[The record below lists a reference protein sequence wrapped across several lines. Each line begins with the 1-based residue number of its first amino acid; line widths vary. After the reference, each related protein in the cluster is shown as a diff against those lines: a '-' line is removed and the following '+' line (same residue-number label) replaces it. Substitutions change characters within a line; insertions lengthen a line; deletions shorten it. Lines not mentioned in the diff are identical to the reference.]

1 MPFRNSLIRIAASAL
16 YALRRDALVRPDIR
30 LLAFSGTAG
39 KTLALRAT
47 KHALKKSGR
56 TAISLPYG
64 YTNELGIVLAMLG
77 IEEPVRLHT
86 LYGIRRVLTSEA
98 PQGAF
103 VLVEVGADWREDAR
117 WFARR
122 FHPSAIFLTALD
134 PIAWARPI
142 PDILADKAELIR
154 ALAPEGHVVLSRAN
168 PSFGALRVLSS
179 SRADITVLEFS
190 PEPDAMA
197 AHAEAEGHAAAYAD
211 ALGSASLHVF
221 DDYEPPAE
229 RVSARTYQEERTIVS
244 DTYKAVPYC
253 VRSVLDYAL
262 ALPAEKRILVISA
275 MHPLRLSI
283 REHYAD
289 LGERSARFDAC
300 YFAGPENVFAMLRA
314 KNPGIQ
320 RITAASGYRNLADD
334 IYRRS
339 PPGTLVAVKGAG
351 RYGLGSLVQELDS
364 LFSEGKQGPS

>member
-1 MPFRNSLIRIAASAL
+1 MPFRNALIRIAASAL
-16 YALRRDALVRPDIR
+16 YALRRDALIRPDIR

-39 KTLALRAT
+39 KTLALSAT
-47 KHALKKSGR
+47 KHALQKTGR
-56 TAISLPYG
+56 TAVSLPYG

-86 LYGIRRVLTSEA
+86 PSGIRRILTSEA
-98 PQGAF
+98 PRDAF

-142 PDILADKAELIR
+142 PDILADKAALIR
-154 ALAPEGHVVLSRAN
+154 VLAPGGYVVLSRSN
-168 PSFGALRVLSS
+168 PSFEALRALLS

-190 PEPDAMA
+190 PEPDTMS
-197 AHAEAEGHAAAYAD
+197 AHAEAEGHAAAYAGVLGD
-211 ALGSASLHVF
+211 ASARMF
-221 DDYEPPAE
+221 EGYEPPAE
-229 RVSARTYQEERTIVS
+229 RVSVRTYPEERTIVS

-253 VRSVLDYAL
+253 ARSVLDCAL
-262 ALPAEKRILVISA
+262 ALPAEKHILVISA

-289 LGERSARFDAC
+289 LAERSARFDAC
-300 YFAGPENVFAMLRA
+300 YFVGPENVFAMLRA

-320 RITAASGYRNLADD
+320 RITAASGYRNLARD
-334 IYRRS
+334 IAKHS

-364 LFSEGKQGPS
+364 LFSEGKQSPS